1 MEIRRSALRP
11 LLARGPRIGR
21 AVLRRARTGL
31 QVARRA
37 REVPMQIT
45 LDGLDLVNWRSPDPT
60 VQGLVLRGGPGTV
73 VTSGALLDEGPPH
86 GHEPLK
92 GLEEDVY
99 TIRARTARGERPVR
113 VLPAGDGTR
122 NEARDPS
129 AGSWQVVAEP
139 TPQLVRRPAGTE
151 APGLLAL
158 EAAHGLVALDI
169 GPFEGDWEL
178 TLERRDRE
186 HRIAVQPRPYREGPV
201 RVYRLGK
208 AQWQAAALP
217 TTGERT
223 VWDVILR
230 SQSAPDRR
238 RRVAWRGSGVALPR
252 EAIRLR
258 AVVSYGVP
266 GQRVEVRPYWTKDQN
281 LALELTATPSIG
293 GDLS

>member
-21 AVLRRARTGL
+21 AVLRRTRTGL

-60 VQGLVLRGGPGTV
+60 VQGLVLKGGPGTV

-86 GHEPLK
+86 GHEPLN
-92 GLEEDVY
+92 GLEEDAY
-99 TIRARTARGERPVR
+99 RIRARTARGERPVR

-129 AGSWQVVAEP
+129 TGSWQVVAEP

-178 TLERRDRE
+178 ALERRDRE
-186 HRIAVQPRPYREGPV
+186 HRIAVQPRPYRKGPV
-201 RVYRLGK
+201 RVYRLGR

-230 SQSAPDRR
+230 SESAPDRR
-238 RRVAWRGSGVALPR
+238 QSVVWRGSGVALPR

-258 AVVSYGVP
+258 AVVSYAVP